1 MFWQTLRLN
10 LRSNKPSQGGGGV
23 VVCFQKTSSS
33 SELYATWRSTLFMA
47 NKASGL
53 ICFFFWLPSYSL
65 WHFRVGRLLL
75 AAHTHNAVHSTL
87 SEIHILIGGTLIGLE
102 LEVGGLGN
110 AK

>member
-1 MFWQTLRLN
+1 VLCVSKKHRVALSYMQH
-10 LRSNKPSQGGGGV
+10 GEV
-23 VVCFQKTSSS
+23 
-33 SELYATWRSTLFMA
+33 LFSWPI
-47 NKASGL
+47 KL
-53 ICFFFWLPSYSL
+53 VDYVFFFWLPSYSL